1 MHERRIGAENFE
13 YNPHMRHSVVLLL
26 LLFVPLSAADPDYSG
41 IWKLNAARS
50 DIQGMSEPAAETL
63 QIEHTGV
70 KIHCTARPAGG
81 GAPISWDY
89 TTDQK
94 DAKYKIGD
102 TSRNSRLK
110 WEGNALLVN
119 TLVNGRDRSYTV
131 MDRWKMSKD
140 GKTLT
145 IRRQVESMYGES
157 EALLIYE
164 KQDR

>member
-1 MHERRIGAENFE
+1 MQKRMA
-13 YNPHMRHSVVLLL
+13 LLL
-26 LLFVPLSAADPDYSG
+26 LLFVPLFATDPDYSG

-50 DIQGMSEPAAETL
+50 NLQSMNEPAAVTL
-63 QIEHTGV
+63 RIEHRGV
-70 KIHCTARPAGG
+70 RIHCTALPSEGST
-81 GAPISWDY
+81 PVSWDY

-94 DAKYKIGD
+94 EARYKVGD

-110 WEGNALLVN
+110 WEGDALLVN

-131 MDRWKMSKD
+131 MDRWKMSRD

-145 IRRQVESMYGES
+145 IRRQVESLNGES
-157 EALLIYE
+157 EALLVYE

>member
-1 MHERRIGAENFE
+1 
-13 YNPHMRHSVVLLL
+13 MRLSVVPLLL
-26 LLFVPLSAADPDYSG
+26 LIVPLSAADPDYSG

-50 DIQGMSEPAAETL
+50 DLHSMSEPAADTL
-63 QIEHTGV
+63 RIEHHGA
-70 KIHCTARPAGG
+70 KIHCTALPAGG
-81 GAPISWDY
+81 GAAVSWDY

-119 TLVNGRDRSYTV
+119 TLVSGRDRSYTV

-145 IRRQVESMYGES
+145 IHRQVESLHGES

-164 KQDR
+164 KQDGIVGP

>member
-1 MHERRIGAENFE
+1 MQKRLG
-13 YNPHMRHSVVLLL
+13 LLL
-26 LLFVPLSAADPDYSG
+26 LLFVPLFAADPDYSG

-50 DIQGMSEPAAETL
+50 DLQSMNEPAAVTL
-63 QIEHTGV
+63 RIEHRGV
-70 KIHCTARPAGG
+70 KIHCTALPSEGST
-81 GAPISWDY
+81 PVSWDY

-94 DAKYKIGD
+94 EARYKVGD

-110 WEGNALLVN
+110 WEGDALLVN

-131 MDRWKMSKD
+131 MDRWKMSRD

-145 IRRQVESMYGES
+145 IRRQVESMSGES
-157 EALLIYE
+157 EALLVYE

>member
-1 MHERRIGAENFE
+1 
-13 YNPHMRHSVVLLL
+13 MRYSAVLLL

-41 IWKLNAARS
+41 IWKLNVERS
-50 DIQGMSEPAAETL
+50 DPRNTNEPAAGIL
-63 QIEHTGV
+63 RIEHRGV
-70 KIHCTARPAGG
+70 KIHCTALPAGG
-81 GAPISWDY
+81 GAPVSWNY

-94 DAKYKIGD
+94 DARYKIGD

-140 GKTLT
+140 GRTLT
-145 IRRQVESMYGES
+145 IRRQVESLYGES
-157 EALLIYE
+157 EALLVYE
-164 KQDR
+164 KQDDTAAVR

>member
-1 MHERRIGAENFE
+1 
-13 YNPHMRHSVVLLL
+13 MRLSAVLL
-26 LLFVPLSAADPDYSG
+26 LLFVPLSAAEPDYSG
-41 IWKLNAARS
+41 IWKLNAEQS
-50 DIQGMSEPAAETL
+50 DLHSMSEPAAGIL
-63 QIEHTGV
+63 KIEHRGV
-70 KIHCTARPAGG
+70 KIHCTALPDGG
-81 GAPISWDY
+81 GAPVSWDY

-102 TSRNSRLK
+102 TSRNSHLK

-145 IRRQVESMYGES
+145 IRRQVESLHGES

-164 KQDR
+164 KQDSIAPGR

>member
-1 MHERRIGAENFE
+1 M
-13 YNPHMRHSVVLLL
+13 YNPSMQKRLGLLL
-26 LLFVPLSAADPDYSG
+26 LLFVPLFAADPDYSG

-50 DIQGMSEPAAETL
+50 DLQSMNEPAAVTL
-63 QIEHTGV
+63 RIEHRGV
-70 KIHCTARPAGG
+70 KIHCTALPSEGST
-81 GAPISWDY
+81 PVSWDY

-94 DAKYKIGD
+94 EARYKVGD

-110 WEGNALLVN
+110 WEGDALLVN

-131 MDRWKMSKD
+131 MDRWKMSRD

-145 IRRQVESMYGES
+145 IRRQVESMSGES
-157 EALLIYE
+157 EALLVYE

>member
-1 MHERRIGAENFE
+1 
-13 YNPHMRHSVVLLL
+13 MRHGAVLLP
-26 LLFVPLSAADPDYSG
+26 LLFIPLFAADPDYSG
-41 IWKLNAARS
+41 IWKLNAQRS
-50 DIQGMSEPAAETL
+50 DLRTLNEPTAQTL
-63 QIEHTGV
+63 KIEHTGV
-70 KIHCTARPAGG
+70 IIHCTALPVGG
-81 GAPISWDY
+81 GAPVSWDY
-89 TTDQK
+89 TTDEK

-102 TSRNSRLK
+102 TSRNSHLK

-119 TLVNGRDRSYTV
+119 TLVNSRDRSYTV

-145 IRRQVESMYGES
+145 IRRQVESLYGES

>member
-1 MHERRIGAENFE
+1 M
-13 YNPHMRHSVVLLL
+13 YNPSMRKRMALLL
-26 LLFVPLSAADPDYSG
+26 LLFVPLFAADPDYSG

-50 DIQGMSEPAAETL
+50 ELQSMNEPAAVTL
-63 QIEHTGV
+63 RIEHRGV
-70 KIHCTARPAGG
+70 KIHCTALPSEGST
-81 GAPISWDY
+81 PVSWDY

-94 DAKYKIGD
+94 EARYKVGD

-110 WEGNALLVN
+110 WEGDALLVN

-131 MDRWKMSKD
+131 MDRWKMSRD

-145 IRRQVESMYGES
+145 IRRQVESLGGES
-157 EALLIYE
+157 EALLVYE

>member
-1 MHERRIGAENFE
+1 
-13 YNPHMRHSVVLLL
+13 MRKRMALLL
-26 LLFVPLSAADPDYSG
+26 LLFVPLFAADPDYSG

-50 DIQGMSEPAAETL
+50 ELQSMNEPAAVTL
-63 QIEHTGV
+63 RIEHRGV
-70 KIHCTARPAGG
+70 KIHCTALPSEGST
-81 GAPISWDY
+81 PVSWDY

-94 DAKYKIGD
+94 EARYKVGD

-110 WEGNALLVN
+110 WEGDALLVN

-131 MDRWKMSKD
+131 MDRWKMSRD

-145 IRRQVESMYGES
+145 IRRQVESLGGES
-157 EALLIYE
+157 EALLVYE

>member
-1 MHERRIGAENFE
+1 
-13 YNPHMRHSVVLLL
+13 MRKRMGLLL
-26 LLFVPLSAADPDYSG
+26 GLCASLFAADPDYSG

-50 DIQGMSEPAAETL
+50 ELQSMNEPAAVTL
-63 QIEHTGV
+63 RIEHRGV
-70 KIHCTARPAGG
+70 KIHCTALPSEGTT
-81 GAPISWDY
+81 PVSWDY

-94 DAKYKIGD
+94 EARYKIGD

-110 WEGNALLVN
+110 WEGDALLVN

-131 MDRWKMSKD
+131 MDRWKISRD

-145 IRRQVESMYGES
+145 IRRQVESLSGES
-157 EALLIYE
+157 EALLVYE

>member
-1 MHERRIGAENFE
+1 MG
-13 YNPHMRHSVVLLL
+13 LLL
-26 LLFVPLSAADPDYSG
+26 LLVVPLFAADPDYSG

-50 DIQGMSEPAAETL
+50 DLQSMNEPAAVTL
-63 QIEHTGV
+63 RIEHRGV
-70 KIHCTARPAGG
+70 RIHCTALPSEGST
-81 GAPISWDY
+81 PVSWDY

-94 DAKYKIGD
+94 EARYKVGD

-110 WEGNALLVN
+110 WEGDALLVN

-131 MDRWKMSKD
+131 MDRWKMSRD

-145 IRRQVESMYGES
+145 IRRQVESMSGES
-157 EALLIYE
+157 EALLVYE